1 VYFNKSFFLILF
13 YVVVFP
19 AIAAYYCWQKGIEI
33 IGPNRATMFI
43 QLMPLFSAVMAI
55 IIFKEKFELYHFVGA
70 AFIVSGIYLSNKK
83 IMIKVAV
90 LDDYQ
95 DVFQQIVE
103 TEKYKD
109 KFEFQIFTEPFIN
122 ENEAI
127 VALEEFE
134 ALFIMRERTPMT
146 KSLISVLPKLK
157 YIMTSGMR
165 NNSIDL
171 EIAKKNKIIVSG
183 TEINPNPA
191 AEITWLLILGLLR
204 NIKQE
209 TDNMF
214 QGYWQTTVG
223 FELKNKML
231 GLIGLGKIGTQ
242 VAKVAKAFGMEVC
255 AWSEN
260 LNLSH
265 ANEIGVLPMN
275 KEDLLKNA
283 DIISIHLVLRDGYKN
298 LITKKE
304 IEMMKKSS
312 FLINTS
318 RGQIINEKDLIEALK
333 DEKIAGAGLDVFDK
347 EPLPQDHKLRFL
359 PNTLILPHIGYVTAE
374 NYSKFYLQMLENLIA
389 CLEKKPIRTL

>member
-1 VYFNKSFFLILF
+1 
-13 YVVVFP
+13 
-19 AIAAYYCWQKGIEI
+19 
-33 IGPNRATMFI
+33 
-43 QLMPLFSAVMAI
+43 
-55 IIFKEKFELYHFVGA
+55 
-70 AFIVSGIYLSNKK
+70 
-83 IMIKVAV
+83 MIKVAV

-95 DVFQQIVE
+95 DAFQQIIDVE
-103 TEKYKD
+103 NYKD
-109 KFEFQIFTEPFIN
+109 KFDFQIFNDPFLN

-134 ALFIMRERTPMT
+134 VLFIMRERTPIT
-146 KSLISVLPKLK
+146 KSLISSLPKLR

-171 EIAKKNKIIVSG
+171 KEAKKNKIVVCG

-191 AEITWLLILGLLR
+191 AEVTWLLILGLLR

-209 TDNMF
+209 ADNMF
-214 QGYWQTTVG
+214 QGYWQTTIG
-223 FELKNKML
+223 FELKGKLL

-260 LNLSH
+260 LNLTH
-265 ANEIGVLPMN
+265 ANEIGAIPMS
-275 KEDLLKNA
+275 KEDLLKNS
-283 DIISIHLVLRDGYKN
+283 DIVSIHLVLAERYKN

-304 IEMMKKSS
+304 LSMMKKSS

-318 RGQIINEKDLIEALK
+318 RGSIVNEKDLIEFLK
-333 DEKIAGAGLDVFDK
+333 DEKIAGVGLDVYDK

-359 PNTLILPHIGYVTAE
+359 PNALLLPHIGYVTAE
-374 NYSKFYLQMLENLIA
+374 NYSKFYIQMLENLNA
-389 CLEKKPIRTL
+389 CLDNKPIRQL